1 MSTASGLRARLDF
14 LARVT
19 AKEADLLNF
28 TDGHLF
34 QAELSVERLKV
45 LVKDPWKAE
54 SLEAFTGRF
63 GRLQDMIGDKF
74 LPALL
79 DALAEPES
87 SGLENLDKAEKL
99 GLIESANQWLDIRKL
114 RHGVTHE
121 YVEDLDIFCDALN
134 TGHEFVPTLLATTKR
149 LIARWQE
156 LAPRLDA

>member
-1 MSTASGLRARLDF
+1 
-14 LARVT
+14 
-19 AKEADLLNF
+19 
-28 TDGHLF
+28 
-34 QAELSVERLKV
+34 
-45 LVKDPWKAE
+45 
-54 SLEAFTGRF
+54 
-63 GRLQDMIGDKF
+63 MIGDKF

-79 DALAEPES
+79 DALAEPKS

-114 RHGVTHE
+114 RISVIHE